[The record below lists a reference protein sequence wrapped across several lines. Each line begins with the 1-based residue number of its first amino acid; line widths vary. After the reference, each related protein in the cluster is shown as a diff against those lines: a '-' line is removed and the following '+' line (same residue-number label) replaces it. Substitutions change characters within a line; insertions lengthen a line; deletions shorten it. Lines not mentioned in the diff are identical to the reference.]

1 MLTHEGNHDSI
12 SPHSATQSAS
22 THPPAMERDLTS
34 VPTRTGRAV
43 VVAAVVVMVVLI
55 GGFFIVHHLKATD
68 EGNLAQ
74 DTAKTAQ
81 QPPPVD
87 VVPIENAPSS
97 QPLQLPG
104 ETAAWYESTVYARV
118 SGYIREWKVDI
129 GDHVTKGQELCDIET
144 PDLDA
149 ELNAA
154 QAKLNVSQA
163 NVKIAQA
170 DAEFAKTT
178 YDRWW
183 QSPKGVV
190 SDQER
195 QEKKSQFDGS
205 TAKLDATKAQ
215 VALDQASVDGL
226 LAQEGFKH
234 VTAPFDGIVT
244 QRKIDI
250 GDLVTAGS
258 TASNTSLYT
267 VTQADKIRT
276 FIDVPQNAA
285 TKIIVGRTATVVSD
299 ADREHPFVGTV
310 SRTANSINL
319 ASRTLRVEVDI
330 PNPSLAL
337 MPGMYVEVSFD
348 LKQSGTMQVPASA
361 LIFRASGPE
370 VAIVGGDN
378 KVSFR
383 PVVIAQDNGDVVQL
397 SSGAALGDRVALN
410 ISSQISD
417 GDVVSP
423 EEVKEPP
430 APGTPTKTAETLPPP
445 AVAAR

>member
-1 MLTHEGNHDSI
+1 MPPHNGEPDPHAPIASLPNTPAAERKLTWV
-12 SPHSATQSAS
+12 
-22 THPPAMERDLTS
+22 PP
-34 VPTRTGRAV
+34 RTGRNVIIAA
-43 VVAAVVVMVVLI
+43 AAVMVALLL
-55 GGFFIVHHLKATD
+55 GFFIVHHLKSDQENT
-68 EGNLAQ
+68 LAQ
-74 DTAKTAQ
+74 DTAKTAE

-87 VVPIENAPSS
+87 VVPVEMAALS
-97 QPLQLPG
+97 QPLKLPG

-118 SGYIREWKVDI
+118 SGYISAWKVDI
-129 GDHVTKGQELCDIET
+129 GDRVKKGQELCDIET
-144 PDLDA
+144 PELDA
-149 ELNAA
+149 DLNAS

-195 QEKKSQFDGS
+195 QEKKAQYDSS
-205 TAKLDATKAQ
+205 AAKLDAAKAQ
-215 VALDQASVDGL
+215 VALDQASVDRL
-226 LAQEGFKH
+226 MALQTFKH
-234 VTAPFDGIVT
+234 VTAPFDGVIT

-267 VTQADKIRT
+267 VAQADKIRT

-285 TKIIVGRTATVVSD
+285 AKIVVGRSATVVSD
-299 ADREHPFVGTV
+299 ADRIHPFAGTV

-330 PNPSLAL
+330 PNPDLAL

-348 LKQSGTMQVPASA
+348 LKQSGSMQVPASA
-361 LIFRASGPE
+361 LVFRESGPE
-370 VAIVGGDN
+370 VAVVGDDN
-378 KVSFR
+378 KVTFHL
-383 PVVIAQDNGDVVQL
+383 VTIGQDNGDFVQIA
-397 SSGAALGDRVALN
+397 SGLEPGDRVALN
-410 ISSQISD
+410 ISSQIAS
-417 GDVVSP
+417 GDAVTP
-423 EEVKEPP
+423 EEVKGQAAPSGQPP
-430 APGTPTKTAETLPPP
+430 TADATTQP
-445 AVAAR
+445 AVAARGE